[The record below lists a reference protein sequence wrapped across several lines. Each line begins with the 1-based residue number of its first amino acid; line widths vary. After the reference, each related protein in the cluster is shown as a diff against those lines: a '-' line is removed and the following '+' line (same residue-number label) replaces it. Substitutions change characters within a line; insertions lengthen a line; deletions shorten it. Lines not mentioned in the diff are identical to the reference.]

1 MVTIIKKKL
10 DEVSNQEFKD
20 IESFLDSNISTV
32 FHEPV
37 FNKVL
42 TEQQHTEFSYNL
54 AYNNSGELIAVCP
67 QHSIKKGLLTT
78 TFSNPPNLESFYGGW
93 IYDKEQV
100 SLGELMDGFRLSFF
114 ESMTYW
120 SMPQLSEDSY
130 CNMSEAREWRT
141 PVIDL
146 SLTEEEIWKSVI
158 NQKRRNMVRKAEKT
172 GVQIDVVGEE
182 CLDEFFSLMEKT
194 YGHAGITLKS
204 RDYYF
209 NILKEYYRQGNGLL
223 LLARVDSKA
232 ISGIIVLR
240 NKHICNYWIGASDK
254 GTKNLGQGEL
264 LHWNAIKWAKQ
275 AGSLYYDL
283 SIVNPEKLPHIAKFK
298 LGLSKNTVPFYL
310 IGKRR
315 LGYRIMSRLVK

>member
-1 MVTIIKKKL
+1 IRI
-10 DEVSNQEFKD
+10 
-20 IESFLDSNISTV
+20 IESFLDSNFSTV

-37 FNKVL
+37 FNRVL
-42 TEQQHTEFSYNL
+42 TEQQHTEFAYNL
-54 AYNNSGELIAVCP
+54 AYNNLGKLIAVCP

-93 IYDKEQV
+93 VYDQEQV
-100 SLGELMDGFRLSFF
+100 SLDKLMSGFRLSFF

-120 SMPQLSEDSY
+120 SMPQIVDDSY
-130 CNMSEAREWRT
+130 CNMEGIKAWRT

-146 SLTEEEIWKSVI
+146 SVAEDDIWMGVI

-172 GVQIDVVGEE
+172 GVKIDMVGEE

-194 YGHAGITLKS
+194 YGNAGIALKS

-209 NILKEYYRQGNGLL
+209 NILKEYYQQGNGLL
-223 LLARVDSKA
+223 LLARVDSEA

-240 NKHICNYWIGASDK
+240 NRHICNYWIGASDK
-254 GTKNLGQGEL
+254 GSKNLGQGEL
-264 LHWNAIKWAKQ
+264 LHWQAIKWAKQ

-310 IGKRR
+310 ISKRK
-315 LGYRIMSRLVK
+315 LGYRIMSRLRG